1 MKARIGRNLRTGA
14 LFLSLWLAVPGCQY
28 TVRELLESEESQ
40 VKIRSIQTRA
50 FDTSDRIAT
59 LRTIIA
65 TLQDVGFIID
75 HADYTLGSVS
85 ATKFDFLYQPGFRM
99 NVTVRPRGRK
109 QLLVRANARLNLTRI
124 LEPGPYQSFFASL
137 SKAMFLEAQ
146 QVN

>member
-1 MKARIGRNLRTGA
+1 MKVRIGRNHRTGA
-14 LFLSLWLAVPGCQY
+14 LFLALCLAVPGCQY

-40 VKIRSIQTRA
+40 VKIRSVQTRA

-65 TLQDVGFIID
+65 TLQDVGFVID

-85 ATKFDFLYQPGFRM
+85 ATKLDLYQVRM
-99 NVTVRPRGRK
+99 TVTVRPRGRK
-109 QLLVRANARLNLTRI
+109 QLLVRANARFNVTPI